1 MFVVKSKKQIIAFAL
16 VGFLGISAGV
26 IIRFSGAVKTFSP
39 GKKAKV
45 ILIDAGHGM
54 PDGGAVGY
62 SGNAEEKI
70 NLAIAKKT
78 AEVLGGKGY
87 VTLMTREDNNSLAAG
102 ENKTIRKIKVEDM
115 RLRAEMMKK
124 SGADLFLSIH
134 MNSYPNESVNG
145 LRFFYSANHPE
156 IKTLAED
163 IQKSIGG
170 VTGAKTHAVKT
181 ADRDLFLMKKP
192 PIPAILAE
200 CGFISNP
207 DEEKKLMNEEYQA
220 KIAWAIGDAVENYYK

>member
-1 MFVVKSKKQIIAFAL
+1 MFIVKSKKQIIMFL
-16 VGFLGISAGV
+16 MVGFLGISAGV
-26 IIRFSGAVKTFSP
+26 VIRFSGAVKTFSP
-39 GKKAKV
+39 DKKSKI

-78 AEVLGGKGY
+78 ADVLGGKGY
-87 VTLMTREDNNSLAAG
+87 VTIMTRKDNNSLAAE
-102 ENKTIRKIKVEDM
+102 ENKSIRKTKVEDM
-115 RLRAEMMKK
+115 KLRAEMMQK

-134 MNSYPNESVNG
+134 MNSYPNEKVNG
-145 LRFFYSANHPE
+145 LRLFYSANHPE
-156 IKTLAED
+156 IKELTENM
-163 IQKSIGG
+163 QKAIGE

-192 PIPAILAE
+192 PIPAILVE

-207 DEEKKLMNEEYQA
+207 EEEKKLMSEEYRA